1 MFKVYV
7 PMKEEYKGK
16 TLEAYY
22 INDKDEKEIHKI
34 NEEGGYLVFETNH
47 FSEYILG
54 TKLTNNPKTNDNI
67 HFTIIS
73 LLFSSLTLIFT
84 IKYLKK

>member
-1 MFKVYV
+1 MT
-7 PMKEEYKGK
+7 EEV
-16 TLEAYY
+16 
-22 INDKDEKEIHKI
+22 
-34 NEEGGYLVFETNH
+34 YLVFETNH

-73 LLFSSLTLIFT
+73 LFFSSLTLIFT